1 MRTYA
6 HVRLLIPKPGV
17 AGSSPAGIA
26 SSHERTH
33 GRAKTATRRR
43 REARARP
50 PAPRVRSPRSAR
62 WTSRSGAQA
71 QVRSP
76 DLIATFG
83 RAGLAKS
90 ANCCYVRCHRVSA
103 ERLGLAAKARLTDDL
118 LQISKKPGRASR
130 TAHRHMSMKKGL
142 P

>member
-1 MRTYA
+1 MKGRTA
-6 HVRLLIPKPGV
+6 GRKPRHGDAVRRALVLL
-17 AGSSPAGIA
+17 
-26 SSHERTH
+26 H
-33 GRAKTATRRR
+33 RACAPLARRDG
-43 REARARP
+43 
-50 PAPRVRSPRSAR
+50 
-62 WTSRSGAQA
+62 TSRSGAQA

-90 ANCCYVRCHRVSA
+90 ANCCYVRRHRVSA